1 VSHDRRVRH
10 VVLTAKGRKTHA
22 ELMEEFH
29 TPPSELVDM
38 DRDDLEALQRA
49 LVKLAPRYRTNQSAA
64 SRETSARVPRSSK
77 R

>member
-1 VSHDRRVRH
+1 MVNNNPTSGSFG
-10 VVLTAKGRKTHA
+10 LTGK
-22 ELMEEFH
+22 MEEFH

-38 DRDDLEALQRA
+38 DRDNLEALQRA